1 MKKEQKLKIPHPKMK
16 KGKKNTNKNSKI
28 PTSIIEAMRNIN
40 EADSLKLKKKITQE
54 LSINNLLDL
63 PSIFIANTKL
73 KSKSSL
79 MNDLS
84 DIKYINKSIYNQL
97 GKILNEEE
105 RIINTDYSK
114 TNNFNFDFEAFEEKK
129 NNKIIKSKSYC
140 NFEDI
145 SYLNRYEEIIRDK
158 ISNEKKAEQYINE
171 MNNKLQKKI
180 LKENEM
186 KNEINNFT
194 KEKDKKKLKI
204 TTEIDAKIH
213 ILNNL
218 NLKAR
223 RSSSSPKCSI
233 KLLNKR
239 EQDKSKIINNKLKVL
254 KNEISNLK
262 NKQKENDISY
272 QNIENEYNQKSKN
285 LNEEIKKLKNE
296 LNEHIKC
303 GIEYYLEILKKGTD
317 TRTNGLSWVV
327 RKLLKLG
334 YKPQL
339 NNFPNYFDNHMI
351 KFLIEYSKKKNENL
365 DLINQL
371 HICKYNII
379 KNFND
384 NNNIHNHNHNNYHEN
399 LHYSTEKYLDNKLGE
414 LLDKHEI
421 KNNIFYLK
429 KKYNNGNTNLPS
441 LNSQEENKNNLND
454 NLNKIN
460 YDKLSDFQKII
471 DIKRR
476 VEYNELLIKKL
487 RYDEYKYVIDKK
499 AKNHNFD
506 KDNRENIMK
515 SLFGI
520 HKTIH

>member
-194 KEKDKKKLKI
+194 KEKDEKKLKI

-218 NLKAR
+218 NLRAR

-239 EQDKSKIINNKLKVL
+239 EQDKNKIINNELKVL

-285 LNEEIKKLKNE
+285 LHEEIKQLKNE

-351 KFLIEYSKKKNENL
+351 KFLIEYSKKKNENYEL
-365 DLINQL
+365 VNQL
-371 HICKYNII
+371 NEYK
-379 KNFND
+379 
-384 NNNIHNHNHNNYHEN
+384 NNINKELRNDTFVEEKKEIRNSFQHNTENYIEN
-399 LHYSTEKYLDNKLGE
+399 KFGE
-414 LLDKHEI
+414 LLERHNSNNYFK
-421 KNNIFYLK
+421 KNINLK
-429 KKYNNGNTNLPS
+429 KCSIFPS
-441 LNSQEENKNNLND
+441 LNLTEENKTNEK
-454 NLNKIN
+454 LNKSFIN
-460 YDKLSDFQKII
+460 NKKKNEIQKIV
-471 DIKRR
+471 DIKKK
-476 VEYNELLIKKL
+476 VEMNEHLIKKL
-487 RYDEYKYVIDKK
+487 KDDEYKYVIDKK
-499 AKNHNFD
+499 SKNHNFD
-506 KDNRENIMK
+506 KDYKENIMK
-515 SLFGI
+515 SLFGV
-520 HKTIH
+520 KV